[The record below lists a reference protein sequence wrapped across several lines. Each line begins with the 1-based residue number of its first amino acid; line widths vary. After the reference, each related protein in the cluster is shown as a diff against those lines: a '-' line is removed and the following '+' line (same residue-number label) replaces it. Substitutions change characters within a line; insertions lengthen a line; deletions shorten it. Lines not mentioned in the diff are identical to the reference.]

1 MIYKCRNC
9 DFEEGRGCLPSVTC
23 GLYMLFLIGCATGI
37 MSFALARLR
46 GDAANPIADLGWW
59 KLLAF
64 PIAAAVAL
72 IAAVIGGLL
81 LNCVLE
87 FIEWLAFCLRKCPKC
102 GSRRWS
108 WGFTRGFGL

>member
-23 GLYMLFLIGCATGI
+23 GLYMIFLMGCATFI
-37 MSFALARLR
+37 LSFSLAAIR
-46 GDAANPIADLGWW
+46 GGEPNPIDGLGWW
-59 KLLAF
+59 KLLAI
-64 PIAAAVAL
+64 PVAAIISLV
-72 IAAVIGGLL
+72 AAVIGGLL
-81 LNCVLE
+81 LNYVFE
-87 FIEWLAFCLRKCPKC
+87 FVEWLVYCRRKCPKC